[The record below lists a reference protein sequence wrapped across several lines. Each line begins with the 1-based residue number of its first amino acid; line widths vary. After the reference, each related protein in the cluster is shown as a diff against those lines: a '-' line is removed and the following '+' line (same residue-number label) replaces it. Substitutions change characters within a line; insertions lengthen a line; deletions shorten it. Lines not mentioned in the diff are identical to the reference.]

1 MAREDERTIR
11 KDTGIPRSTKAL
23 MVLVAVVTLVAVWL
37 VPSDKK
43 ETPPALPE
51 MATPPQADQ
60 ATPLPPSP
68 TDEGEST
75 AIVREGDRARAIIA
89 KLRAE
94 NSEPDPGE
102 VFARAEQLQSENQLD
117 DAYLLYRFAARQGH
131 AQAALVLGSQ
141 ADPAFYTSETSILPK
156 PDPQQ
161 AYKWYRAAAAAGNE
175 EAVARLQRL
184 RERVEQSAADGNG
197 PARRLMLQWQ

>member
-1 MAREDERTIR
+1 MAMEDERTIR
-11 KDTGIPRSTKAL
+11 KDTRIPPGAKAL
-23 MVLVAVVTLVAVWL
+23 MVLVAVVTILAFWL

-43 ETPPALPE
+43 EAPPALPE
-51 MATPPQADQ
+51 LATPPQADQ
-60 ATPLPPSP
+60 
-68 TDEGEST
+68 GEDA
-75 AIVREGDRARAIIA
+75 AIVRGGDRARAIIA
-89 KLRAE
+89 RLRAE
-94 NSEPDPGE
+94 NEEPDSGE
-102 VFARAEQLQSENQLD
+102 VFAQAVQLQSESQLD

-161 AYKWYRAAAAAGNE
+161 AYKWYRVAAAAGNE
-175 EAVARLQRL
+175 EAVARLKSL
-184 RERVEQSAADGNG
+184 RERVEQSAADGNA

>member
-1 MAREDERTIR
+1 
-11 KDTGIPRSTKAL
+11 
-23 MVLVAVVTLVAVWL
+23 MVLVAVVTIIAVWL

-43 ETPPALPE
+43 EAPPALPE
-51 MATPPQADQ
+51 MATPSQADQ
-60 ATPLPPSP
+60 AIPLPPSP
-68 TDEGEST
+68 TDEDKGA
-75 AIVREGDRARAIIA
+75 AIVREGDRARAIITR
-89 KLRAE
+89 LRAE
-94 NSEPDPGE
+94 NTDPDPGE
-102 VFARAEQLQSENQLD
+102 VFAQAEQLQSESQLD

-141 ADPAFYTSETSILPK
+141 ADPAFHTSETSILPR

-161 AYKWYRAAAAAGNE
+161 AYKWYRVAAAAGNE

-184 RERVEQSAADGNG
+184 RERVEQSAADGNE

>member
-1 MAREDERTIR
+1 MAMADDGTSR
-11 KDTGIPRSTKAL
+11 KDNGIPPRAKAL
-23 MVLVAVVTLVAVWL
+23 MVLVAVVTIVAVWL

-43 ETPPALPE
+43 EAPPALPE
-51 MATPPQADQ
+51 MATPPQAEQ
-60 ATPLPPSP
+60 AIPLPPAA
-68 TDEGEST
+68 TDEGEGT
-75 AIVREGDRARAIIA
+75 TIVRAGDRARAIIA
-89 KLRAE
+89 RLRAE
-94 NSEPDPGE
+94 NTEPDPGE
-102 VFARAEQLQSENQLD
+102 VFAQAEQLQSENQVD

-141 ADPAFYTSETSILPK
+141 ADPAFYTSETSMLPK

-161 AYKWYRAAAAAGNE
+161 AYKWYRVAAAAGNE
-175 EAVARLQRL
+175 EAAARLQGL

>member
-1 MAREDERTIR
+1 MAMDDERTIR
-11 KDTGIPRSTKAL
+11 KDTGIPPRAKAL
-23 MVLVAVVTLVAVWL
+23 MVLVAVVTLLAVWL

-43 ETPPALPE
+43 EAPPALPE

-60 ATPLPPSP
+60 AIPLPPSP
-68 TDEGEST
+68 TDEGEGT
-75 AIVREGDRARAIIA
+75 AIVREGDRARAIIT
-89 KLRAE
+89 KLRDE
-94 NSEPDPGE
+94 NTEPDPGE
-102 VFARAEQLQSENQLD
+102 VFAQAEQLQSESLLD

-141 ADPAFYTSETSILPK
+141 ADPAFYTSETSILPR

-161 AYKWYRAAAAAGNE
+161 AYKWYRVAAAAGNE
-175 EAVARLQRL
+175 EAVARLQGL